1 MSTQTPLFASLTLAS
16 LLALA
21 ATAGV
26 AAESDKRAVEADAA
40 KGQAEAAKG
49 QADESKSQVE
59 RERQLAE
66 ARKRLDEAAREVA
79 SLSMS
84 LSEDVVPRMRTF
96 GGAMGGPPRAILGIN
111 LGTRDGAS
119 GGGVEVVSVSPGGA
133 AERAGLKAGDVVTEV
148 NGKALKSDDDE
159 SAREQLLTAMRKVKP
174 GDTVAL
180 SYRRDSKVVKTNLVA
195 QQLKDRFFTMA
206 VPPTAGMATLPGM
219 PNFMFMRGEGVFGSA
234 ELVPMT
240 AKLGQYF
247 GTDTGLLVVRAP
259 DDSRLK
265 LEDGDVIVDI
275 DGRTPS
281 SPSHALRILSSYQPG
296 EKLKLNILR
305 AKKRMSF
312 EITVPENEWQN
323 GIDGARFE
331 RRLYA
336 PGIEAMP
343 AMPGTPGFHL
353 QGPGFRVDGPGPIS
367 IPAPPL
373 PDEPV

>member
-26 AAESDKRAVEADAA
+26 AAESDKRVVEADAA

-49 QADESKSQVE
+49 QADESKSQAE
-59 RERQLAE
+59 RERALAD

-84 LSEDVVPRMRTF
+84 LSEDVVPHMRTF

-111 LGTRDGAS
+111 LGTRDNAS
-119 GGGVEVVSVSPGGA
+119 GGGVEVVNVSPGGA
-133 AERAGLKAGDVVTEV
+133 AERAGLKAGDVLTEI
-148 NGKALKSDDDE
+148 NGRALKSDDNGP
-159 SAREQLLTAMRKVKP
+159 AREQLLTAMRKVKP

-195 QQLKDRFFTMA
+195 QQLQDRFFTMA

-331 RRLYA
+331 RRLYT

-343 AMPGTPGFHL
+343 ALPGPPGFHL

>member
-40 KGQAEAAKG
+40 KGQA
-49 QADESKSQVE
+49 DESKSQAE

>member
-1 MSTQTPLFASLTLAS
+1 MSSQTPLFASLTLAS

-21 ATAGV
+21 ATAGA
-26 AAESDKRAVEADAA
+26 AAESDKKAVEAGA
-40 KGQAEAAKG
+40 KA
-49 QADESKSQVE
+49 QADEGKSQAEQE
-59 RERQLAE
+59 RKLAD
-66 ARKRLDEAAREVA
+66 ARRRLDEAVREVA

-84 LSEDVVPRMRTF
+84 LSDDVVPHMRTF
-96 GGAMGGPPRAILGIN
+96 GATMGGPPRAILGIN
-111 LGTRDGAS
+111 LGTRDDAS
-119 GGGVEVVSVSPGGA
+119 GGGVDVLSVSPGGA
-133 AERAGLKAGDVVTEV
+133 AERAGLKAGDVLTEI

-180 SYRRDSKVVKTNLVA
+180 SYRRDNKVAKANLVA

-259 DDSRLK
+259 DDNRLK

-305 AKKRMSF
+305 AKKRMAF
-312 EITVPENEWQN
+312 EITVPENEWEKRF
-323 GIDGARFE
+323 DGARFE

-343 AMPGTPGFHL
+343 VMPGAPGFQL
-353 QGPGFRVDGPGPIS
+353 QGPGFRVDGPGPVS
-367 IPAPPL
+367 VPAPPL

>member
-1 MSTQTPLFASLTLAS
+1 MSTPTPLFASLTLAS

-21 ATAGV
+21 AMTGA
-26 AAESDKRAVEADAA
+26 AAESDKRAVEVDARA
-40 KGQAEAAKG
+40 QAEDR
-49 QADESKSQVE
+49 QAQAGDAKSQAE

-66 ARKRLDEAAREVA
+66 ARKRLDEAVREVA
-79 SLSMS
+79 NLSMS
-84 LSEDVVPRMRTF
+84 LSDDVMPRMGTF
-96 GGAMGGPPRAILGIN
+96 GTAMGPPRAVLGIN
-111 LGTRDGAS
+111 LGTRDDVP

-133 AERAGLKAGDVVTEV
+133 AERAGLKAGDLLTEI
-148 NGKALKSDDDE
+148 NGKALKGGDDE
-159 SAREQLLTAMRKVKP
+159 SAREQLLAAMRKVKP
-174 GDTVAL
+174 GESVAL
-180 SYRRDSKVVKTNLVA
+180 SYRRDSKVVKANLVA
-195 QQLKDRFFTMA
+195 QPLKDRFFTMA
-206 VPPTAGMATLPGM
+206 IPPTAGMATLPGMPDM

-240 AKLGQYF
+240 PKLGQYF

-281 SPSHALRILSSYQPG
+281 SPSHALRILSSYQSG

-312 EITVPENEWQN
+312 EITVPENEWEKR
-323 GIDGARFE
+323 IDGAHFE

-336 PGIEAMP
+336 PGIEAL
-343 AMPGTPGFHL
+343 PGTPGFHL
-353 QGPGFRVDGPGPIS
+353 QGPGFRVEGRGPIS
-367 IPAPPL
+367 VPAPPL